1 MRDVRCRKGQDR
13 DSDWACVHL
22 RVCKRESVRRYDW
35 GAGSVSDF
43 RGLLKG
49 LPLLA
54 IKTQVM
60 EKSPR
65 AGCILQQ

>member
-1 MRDVRCRKGQDR
+1 MLGKGKRRTRIEIVYLCVCMRG
-13 DSDWACVHL
+13 
-22 RVCKRESVRRYDW
+22 SVRGYDW
-35 GAGSVSDF
+35 GPGPVSDF
-43 RGLLKG
+43 GGLLKG

>member
-1 MRDVRCRKGQDR
+1 MLGAGK
-13 DSDWACVHL
+13 DWNGKPIEVVYVHL
-22 RVCKRESVRRYDW
+22 CVCKRESVRSYDW

-60 EKSPR
+60 EKSP
-65 AGCILQQ
+65 

>member
-1 MRDVRCRKGQDR
+1 MTG
-13 DSDWACVHL
+13 
-22 RVCKRESVRRYDW
+22 

-60 EKSPR
+60 EKNPR
-65 AGCILQQ
+65 EGCILQQ